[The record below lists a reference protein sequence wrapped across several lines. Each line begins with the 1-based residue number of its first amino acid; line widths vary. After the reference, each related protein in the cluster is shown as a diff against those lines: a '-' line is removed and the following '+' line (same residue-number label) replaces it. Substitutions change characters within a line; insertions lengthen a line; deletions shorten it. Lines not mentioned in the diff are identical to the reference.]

1 VIVAG
6 AWSSACRCCAAA
18 ARRLAVE
25 TVHALRHASL
35 IAGARLD
42 CLVRT
47 HAQRANRCTMFG
59 LGLVALGISALAYLR
74 GAELHW
80 GLAGSQPGLL
90 STVTGLTSDDRA

>member
-1 VIVAG
+1 M
-6 AWSSACRCCAAA
+6 
-18 ARRLAVE
+18 
-25 TVHALRHASL
+25 HALRHASL

-47 HAQRANRCTMFG
+47 HAQRANRRVMFG

-74 GAELHW
+74 GTELHG

-90 STVTGLTSDDRA
+90 PTVTGVTSDDRA